1 MQSATDH
8 LLKDATLRPLIRQ
21 IDLPERSSSG
31 DVYIDLLRAIVSQQL
46 STKAASTIYG
56 RFLDLF
62 SEQVVDP
69 EYLLTLDIET
79 LRAVGLSKQ
88 KATYIQNVTS
98 YFVGHQLFKV
108 DWDTYSDEELIKL
121 LTEIKGVGVWTVE
134 MILISSLKRP
144 DIFPIG
150 DLAIRK
156 AIIQLYHLK
165 SSGKQLM
172 DDLREVASRWQP
184 HRTLA
189 CRYLWYYYT
198 HQKDIVI
205 EHE

>member
-1 MQSATDH
+1 MQLAIDH
-8 LLKDATLRPLIRQ
+8 LLQDPTLRPLIRQ

-46 STKAASTIYG
+46 STKAASTIYD

-62 SEQVVDP
+62 SEGKVDP
-69 EYLLTLDIET
+69 QQLLILDMET
-79 LRAVGLSKQ
+79 LRSVGLSKQ

-98 YFVGHQLFKV
+98 YFTNQQLFEV
-108 DWDTYSDEELIKL
+108 NWNDYSDEELIDL
-121 LTEIKGVGVWTVE
+121 LTKIKGVGVWTVE
-134 MILISSLKRP
+134 MILISSLRRP

-156 AIIQLYHLK
+156 AIIQLYRLE
-165 SSGKQLM
+165 SSGKELM
-172 DDLREVASRWQP
+172 SELVKVASRWQP

-205 EHE
+205 ED

>member
-1 MQSATDH
+1 MQPAIDH
-8 LLKDATLRPLIRQ
+8 LLKDPTLRPLIRQ

-62 SEQVVDP
+62 SERKVEP
-69 EYLLTLDIET
+69 NHLLSLDLET
-79 LRAVGLSKQ
+79 LRSVGLSKQ
-88 KATYIQNVTS
+88 KATYIQNVTV
-98 YFVGHQLFKV
+98 YFLEHGLFSV
-108 DWDTYSDEELIKL
+108 DWNDYSDDALIKL

-134 MILISSLKRP
+134 MILISSLRRP

-156 AIIQLYHLK
+156 AIIQLYHLE
-165 SSGKQLM
+165 STGKQLTS
-172 DDLREVASRWQP
+172 DLMEVASRWQP

-189 CRYLWYYYT
+189 CRYLWFYYT
-198 HQKDIVI
+198 HQKDILI
-205 EHE
+205 ED